1 MKPQLFK
8 ATLLI
13 GTTVL
18 IFSSCRP
25 EVDPPMPQKGSID
38 VTKYVSIGN
47 SITAGYADN
56 ALYYDAQIVSYPNLI
71 AQQFKMI
78 GAGNFIQPLVPATS
92 AGIGFALNARYVL
105 APKTDCAGMTSLA
118 PVYSAVSGDLNIFGT
133 SVAAQG
139 PFNNMSVPGL
149 KTTTTIYP
157 GYGDYTRGVGNFNPF
172 FTRMTT
178 QPQSASIL
186 SDAMVQN
193 PTFFSLLIGNDDV
206 MSYALAGAAADAIT
220 PSEGPI
226 GYGFNASLDL
236 IANTLTAGGAK
247 GVIANIPHI
256 NSIPYFTTIPYNG
269 LVLNETYAAGLSAAY
284 AQLGIS
290 FSAGANGF
298 IIEDETAPA
307 GLRQIKQ
314 EEMVLLS
321 IPQDSLKCAG
331 WGSLKPIPNKYVL
344 TKKEI
349 AQINEAVSAYNT
361 KIKLVADAKGLAFA
375 DVNTFM
381 NHARTGTIYN
391 GIGMNAQYVSG
402 GIFSLDGVHLTPIGN
417 ALLANE
423 FIKVINS
430 KYGSSIPQVD
440 ATKYK
445 GVIFPL

>member
-1 MKPQLFK
+1 MKPKLFK
-8 ATLLI
+8 ATLFL

-18 IFSSCRP
+18 FLSSCKP
-25 EVDPPMPQKGSID
+25 EVDAPRPLKGSID
-38 VTKYVSIGN
+38 VTKYVAIGN
-47 SITAGYADN
+47 STSAGYADN

-78 GAGNFIQPLVPATS
+78 GGGDFKQPLVPAAS
-92 AGIGFALNARYVL
+92 AGIGSSLNARYVL

-118 PVYSAVSGDLNIFGT
+118 PVYSATSGDMNIFGT

-172 FTRMTT
+172 FTRMTA

-186 SDAMVQN
+186 SEAMAQM

-206 MSYALAGAAADAIT
+206 MSYALAGAASDAIT

-236 IANTLTAGGAK
+236 IANTLTSAGAK
-247 GVIANIPHI
+247 GIVANIPNI
-256 NSIPYFTTIPYNG
+256 NSMPYFTTIPYNA
-269 LVLNETYAAGLSAAY
+269 LLLDEANAAGLSAAY
-284 AQLGIS
+284 EPLSIS
-290 FSAGANGF
+290 FHAGANGF
-298 IIEDETAPA
+298 IIEDEDAFG
-307 GLRQIKQ
+307 GLRQIKP

-321 IPQDSLKCAG
+321 TPQDSLKCAG
-331 WGSLKPIPNKYVL
+331 WGSMKPIPNQYVL

-349 AQINEAVSAYNT
+349 AKINEAVSAYNT
-361 KIKLVADAKGLAFA
+361 KLKLVADAKGLAFA
-375 DVNTFM
+375 NVNTFM
-381 NHARTGTIYN
+381 NQARTGIIYN

-402 GIFSLDGVHLTPIGN
+402 GIFSLDGIHLTPIGN

-423 FIKVINS
+423 FIKAINS
-430 KYGSSIPQVD
+430 KYGSSIPQID

-445 GVIFPL
+445 GVIFPF

>member
-8 ATLLI
+8 ATLFI

-18 IFSSCRP
+18 VFSSCKP
-25 EVDPPMPQKGSID
+25 EVDAPKPLKGSID

-56 ALYYDAQIVSYPNLI
+56 ALYYDAQMVSYPNLI
-71 AQQFKMI
+71 AQQLKMI
-78 GAGNFIQPLVPATS
+78 GGGSFIQPLVPAAS
-92 AGIGFALNARYVL
+92 AGIGSALNARYVL
-105 APKTDCAGMTSLA
+105 APKTDCAGNTSLA
-118 PVYSAVSGDLNIFGT
+118 PVYSAASGDLNIFGT
-133 SVAAQG
+133 SVAANG

-149 KTTTTIYP
+149 KTITTIYP

-178 QPQSASIL
+178 KPQSASIL
-186 SDAMVQN
+186 SDAMAQN
-193 PTFFSLLIGNDDV
+193 PTFFSLSIGNDDI
-206 MSYALAGAAADAIT
+206 MSYALAGAAADVIT

-226 GYGFNASLDL
+226 GYGFNESFDL
-236 IANTLTAGGAK
+236 IVNTLTAGSAK

-256 NSIPYFTTIPYNG
+256 NSIPYYTTIPYNG
-269 LVLNETYAAGLSAAY
+269 LVLDEANAAGLSAAY

-290 FSAGANGF
+290 FHAGANGF
-298 IIEDETAPA
+298 IIEDGNAPG
-307 GLRQIKQ
+307 GLRQIKP

-321 IPQDSLKCAG
+321 TPQDSLKCGG
-331 WGSLKPIPNKYVL
+331 WGSLKPIPNQYVL
-344 TKKEI
+344 TKNEA

-381 NHARTGTIYN
+381 NRARTGTIYN
-391 GIGMNAQYVSG
+391 GIGMNAQFVSG
-402 GIFSLDGVHLTPIGN
+402 GVFSLDGVHLTPIGN

-423 FIKVINS
+423 FIKAINS
-430 KYGSSIPQVD
+430 KYGSSIPQID

-445 GVIFPL
+445 GVIFPF